1 VFCRDTRPGFGQSRC
16 LVTQCGASTSDERRS
31 VYLADELVGVEIHT
45 RRRGFVAYCPE
56 ISSSRSFPSQRFR
69 PRASICSNCRA
80 TIKRSHLDCRAA
92 IERQTLKEV
101 IHPIYSALIEVSE
114 RERLGA
120 LAALAGIAARRQGT
134 VLAVMARKRG

>member
-1 VFCRDTRPGFGQSRC
+1 VPRSPVRRINQRRT
-16 LVTQCGASTSDERRS
+16 RRS

-69 PRASICSNCRA
+69 PRARQSSALTLIVARQF
-80 TIKRSHLDCRAA
+80 
-92 IERQTLKEV
+92 ERQTLKEV

-120 LAALAGIAARRQGT
+120 RAALAGIAARRQGT